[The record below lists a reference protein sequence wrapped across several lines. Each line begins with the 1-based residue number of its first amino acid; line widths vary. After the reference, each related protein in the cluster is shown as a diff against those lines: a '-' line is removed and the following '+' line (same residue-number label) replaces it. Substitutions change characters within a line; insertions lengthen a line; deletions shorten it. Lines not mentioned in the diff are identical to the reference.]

1 MSSCYSSGV
10 WLVTRQPSASHFKS
24 HSYQK
29 ERPAEFTASHNGPL
43 PTFIEIHC
51 ISGFRE
57 CWPVHL
63 SSHHSLHLMTKIHAY
78 WLLLQACKEL
88 AKSGTRWRMAS

>member
-1 MSSCYSSGV
+1 MSSCYSTGV

-29 ERPAEFTASHNGPL
+29 ESSAEFTASHKGPL

-51 ISGFRE
+51 ISGFTNTQY
-57 CWPVHL
+57 
-63 SSHHSLHLMTKIHAY
+63 S
-78 WLLLQACKEL
+78 Q
-88 AKSGTRWRMAS
+88 